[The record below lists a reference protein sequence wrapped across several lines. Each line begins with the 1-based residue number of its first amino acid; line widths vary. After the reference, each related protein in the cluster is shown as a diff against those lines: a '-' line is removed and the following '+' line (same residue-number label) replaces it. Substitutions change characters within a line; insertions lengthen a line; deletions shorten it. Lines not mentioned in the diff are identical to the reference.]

1 MSQDRLYHD
10 QLLALSRLARQDK
23 MLDKPT
29 HQAEMLN
36 PSCGDKV
43 TIALAIDHQSAKAM
57 AITVRGCAICE
68 ASAGLIHHFADTLT
82 TGIDS
87 AMFKQIIADIP
98 AWLANQEDHDLLHTA
113 LEPLMP
119 VKWHYRN
126 RIRCATLPFEAYA
139 LALRSPLDLNSQT

>member
-1 MSQDRLYHD
+1 MR
-10 QLLALSRLARQDK
+10 
-23 MLDKPT
+23 
-29 HQAEMLN
+29 
-36 PSCGDKV
+36 
-43 TIALAIDHQSAKAM
+43 
-57 AITVRGCAICE
+57 AICE

-98 AWLANQEDHDLLHTA
+98 LWFANQDDHDLLHAT

-119 VKWHYRN
+119 VKWHYRS

-139 LALRSPLDLNSQT
+139 LALGHRLIFTARHDHDESCKHDHLCIRLWNSNQRNEKRKK